1 AKTIFSGFSDIA
13 VFLCGGFGGAEG
25 FVPQVEGEAA
35 DLSEQCAE
43 CEKKGGDGEGFAA
56 DGQQISTQEDEQHK
70 CQCEEGNRQQIDFSA
85 VHGVRSET
93 VCSDYSRLGRYSLEL
108 GKMPSETGNVQTAFD
123 FQGFAGGRGAVSG
136 MRRPVRIFPANF
148 PFGRKPYISRL
159 PI

>member
-1 AKTIFSGFSDIA
+1 M
-13 VFLCGGFGGAEG
+13 
-25 FVPQVEGEAA
+25 PQVEGEAA

-108 GKMPSETGNVQTAFD
+108 GKMPSETAFRRQGERYACL
-123 FQGFAGGRGAVSG
+123 FQRSMDSLMTFFASSASPHDSTLV
-136 MRRPVRIFPANF
+136 VPAF
-148 PFGRKPYISRL
+148 FRSL
-159 PI
+159 